1 MELTKP
7 PGLSDV
13 GLGGAVVIVT
23 GAGSGI
29 GAAAARQLGAVGAN
43 VVLVG
48 RRKDALEQVA
58 AELGSGRAP
67 SGQAQSGQAPSGQA
81 QSGQALCVPADLADP
96 DSPAR
101 ITGACLERFGRID
114 GLVNNA
120 AVVRHMPLGEWD
132 VAGFD
137 EHVAT
142 NIRAPFFLIQAA
154 LPALRESP
162 VRSVVNISSSSGILQ
177 RVGQSVYGMT
187 KSALNYLT
195 KTLAGE
201 LAPIG
206 VRINC
211 IAPGPIDTPIHATW
225 ADDLDEAYKWLN
237 SQVPLGRIG
246 APQEVAVW
254 ITLLL
259 SPLAAF
265 MTGAVIPLDGGQ
277 VIDRE

>member
-1 MELTKP
+1 MST
-7 PGLSDV
+7 
-13 GLGGAVVIVT
+13 LGETPLAGAVVIVT
-23 GAGSGI
+23 GGSSGI
-29 GAAAARQLGAVGAN
+29 GAATARRLGELGAP

-48 RRKDALEQVA
+48 RRPEPLHQVA
-58 AELGSGRAP
+58 AQITADG
-67 SGQAQSGQAPSGQA
+67 
-81 QSGQALCVPADLADP
+81 GQALCVPADLADP
-96 DSPAR
+96 DSPGL
-101 ITGACLERFGRID
+101 IVQACLDRYGRID

-120 AVVRHMPLGEWD
+120 AVVRHMPIAQWHTD
-132 VAGFD
+132 GFD

-162 VRSVVNISSSSGILQ
+162 VRSVVNISSSSGIVQ

-187 KSALNYLT
+187 KSALDYLT
-195 KTLAGE
+195 RTLAGE
-201 LAPIG
+201 LAPLGIRVNG
-206 VRINC
+206 

-225 ADDLDEAYKWLN
+225 ADDLDEAYRWLG

-246 APQEVAVW
+246 TPEEVALW

-259 SPLAAF
+259 SPMASFL
-265 MTGAVIPLDGGQ
+265 TGAVIPLDGGQ

>member
-1 MELTKP
+1 VLTNT
-7 PGLSDV
+7 LLTDV
-13 GLGGAVVIVT
+13 GLRGTVVIVT

-29 GAAAARQLGAVGAN
+29 GAATARQLGAVGAR

-48 RRKDALEQVA
+48 RREAPLKDMA
-58 AELGSGRAP
+58 AEIAEGGGDTLS
-67 SGQAQSGQAPSGQA
+67 
-81 QSGQALCVPADLADP
+81 VTADLADP
-96 DSPAR
+96 ASPQR
-101 ITGACLERFGRID
+101 IVDACLNHYNRLD

-132 VAGFD
+132 VTRFD

-154 LPALRESP
+154 LPALRDSP
-162 VRSVVNISSSSGILQ
+162 VRSVVNISSSSGIVQ
-177 RVGQSVYGMT
+177 RVGQSVYGMS
-187 KSALNYLT
+187 KSALDYLT
-195 KTLAGE
+195 RTLAGE
-201 LAPIG
+201 LAPLG
-206 VRINC
+206 VRVNG

-225 ADDLDEAYKWLN
+225 ADDLDEAYRWLGG
-237 SQVPLGRIG
+237 QVPLGRIG
-246 APQEVAVW
+246 APEEVATW

-259 SPLAAF
+259 SPMASF

>member
-1 MELTKP
+1 MFAAAGLGRLAAEADMERAKA

-29 GAAAARQLGAVGAN
+29 GAATARQLGAVGAS

-48 RRKDALEQVA
+48 RRKDALEEVA
-58 AELGSGRAP
+58 GGLDGR
-67 SGQAQSGQAPSGQA
+67 
-81 QSGQALCVPADLADP
+81 ALCVPADLADP

-101 ITGACLERFGRID
+101 ITAACLERYGRID

-132 VAGFD
+132 VTGFD

-162 VRSVVNISSSSGILQ
+162 VGSVVNISSSSGTLR

-187 KSALNYLT
+187 KSALDYLT
-195 KTLAGE
+195 QTLAGE
-201 LAPIG
+201 LAPTG

-225 ADDLDEAYKWLN
+225 ADDLDEAYRWLN

-246 APQEVAVW
+246 APEEVAVW

-259 SPLAAF
+259 SPFAAF